1 MTELVHLKPVI
12 GQIISGTRAMWKC
25 DQKMLKALEWL
36 QAAAVDI
43 HLRVFAVKALSET
56 L

>member
-1 MTELVHLKPVI
+1 
-12 GQIISGTRAMWKC
+12 
-25 DQKMLKALEWL
+25 MLKALEWL

-43 HLRVFAVKALSET
+43 HLRVFAVNALAET